1 MYAIKEFLPY
11 IKTWYRE
18 NNEKVP
24 WNYFQN
30 KTKGFN
36 FLLRIWYAV
45 PHKKWCSFDDVPDE
59 RDSKIGILSSQNVTQ
74 IVYGFVPIQNFTGE
88 SDIDWNQDVNS
99 INKLLFEKYGL
110 TEDERTYISNK
121 IKPMWNRWMRFLI
134 PVNNPNDYPHKPKRL
149 LFNKTKK
156 THRRLKIKRFWAFR
170 WGAFIIKKVK
180 NGFFM
185 RKKG

>member
-1 MYAIKEFLPY
+1 MYAIKEFLLY

-45 PHKKWCSFDDVPDE
+45 PHKKWCSFDDVLDE

-88 SDIDWNQDVNS
+88 SDLDWNQDVNS

-149 LFNKTKK
+149 LFNITKTSPPETQNK
-156 THRRLKIKRFWAFR
+156 AFLSFPV
-170 WGAFIIKKVK
+170 GSFYCQ
-180 NGFFM
+180 
-185 RKKG
+185 KGEK